1 MRGGVF
7 SIRAPPKTL
16 KGYVAALLMRWF
28 AGPMM
33 NLHNLCIKQYA
44 HSGFQKNHFP
54 P

>member
-1 MRGGVF
+1 MCGGVF

-28 AGPMM
+28 AGSMM